1 MHQISEK
8 WAITARADI
17 SGLVGDADLGWN
29 AQAGFLYEAN
39 DRISLAVQYRA
50 IGVDYDNGKSGSANF
65 AMDITT
71 KGPLVGVVI
80 KF

>member
-1 MHQISEK
+1 VRGLHQISEK

-39 DRISLAVQYRA
+39 NRISLAVQYRA
-50 IGVDYDNGKSGSANF
+50 IGVDYE
-65 AMDITT
+65 
-71 KGPLVGVVI
+71 VGNRGAQI
-80 KF
+80 SRWT